1 MIEGTAPG
9 SRPRVAGTTVP
20 VFEQMTVT
28 VRPGSEVVVRLAGIL
43 LVARAADTDEG
54 DRELEAVLTLIERSE
69 DAGTRAPGYRLSR
82 ALRSLIEEGRAP
94 ADLALVAATDDGLAI
109 VLAGSGAIAVPE
121 RGWRLVC
128 EPGAVLTREVDWPPA
143 PLVLDLGGPDRSV
156 PAAGSLPGAG
166 ERAPSS
172 RTVRPYDLRAGVVPG
187 GGAVLAAPRSE
198 SVPSS
203 TGTYRLGSGPVLTP
217 PPPGSARSSDR
228 APKPPL
234 RSDRI
239 LGVEPAGAR
248 RPSLLLPVTAGRV
261 VESGAGVDS
270 GAAVEAVDEAVAGAQ
285 VLGYRCRDSHL
296 NDPRA
301 LFCAI
306 CGIRM
311 AERTCVLVEGPRPT
325 LGLLVFDNG
334 ASFSLDES
342 YLLGR
347 EPDVDERVRTGHLRP
362 LVLFDTGG
370 VISRRHAEIRL
381 EDWDVLLL
389 DCGSANGTLVAERE
403 AAQWSALVPGQPV
416 RMLPGM
422 QVRIGERSFVYEPL
436 HGAA

>member
-28 VRPGSEVVVRLAGIL
+28 VRPGSEVVARLAGIL
-43 LVARAADTDEG
+43 LVARIADTDEG
-54 DRELEAVLTLIERSE
+54 DRELEAVLTLIERSG

-109 VLAGSGAIAVPE
+109 VLAGGGAIAVPE

-143 PLVLDLGGPDRSV
+143 PLVLDLGGPDLAV
-156 PAAGSLPGAG
+156 PVSGPVPGAG
-166 ERAPSS
+166 ERAPGS
-172 RTVRPYDLRAGVVPG
+172 RTVRAYDLRAGVVPG
-187 GGAVLAAPRSE
+187 GGAVLAAPRSK
-198 SVPSS
+198 SAPSS
-203 TGTYRLGSGPVLTP
+203 TGTYKLGSGPVLTP
-217 PPPGSARSSDR
+217 PPPGSAGSSDR
-228 APKPPL
+228 PPTPPQ

-239 LGVEPAGAR
+239 LGAEPAGAR
-248 RPSLLLPVTAGRV
+248 RPPLPLPVAAGRV
-261 VESGAGVDS
+261 VESGAGVEAS
-270 GAAVEAVDEAVAGAQ
+270 EQAVSGAQ
-285 VLGYRCRDSHL
+285 VLGYRCRDGHL

-311 AERTCVLVEGPRPT
+311 AERTCVLVEGLRPP

-334 ASFSLDES
+334 ASFSLDAS

-381 EDWDVLLL
+381 EHWDVLLL

-403 AAQWSALVPGQPV
+403 ATQWSALVPGQPV